1 MSGCGSSIKL
11 EKFCDKSLVEY
22 TEQVAS
28 AEGKPFVGSVCALV
42 SALAASLGSLAV
54 SLAGSEAEE
63 RVKTAAEELRQLRG
77 YMLGTVDDD
86 TRARAPLNRWKQ
98 KAAESEQTEHL
109 ESSARVACGIPSEMV
124 FVMCRNIELLDQIAD
139 VCDAQGAVCVMT
151 AVHLSLAVIYSM
163 QAEIRALSKY
173 MSDEVFVRTI
183 IREAEIHL
191 EQHQPMADA
200 LLAKMQNK
208 LAES

>member
-1 MSGCGSSIKL
+1 MSGCETSIKL
-11 EKFCDKSLVEY
+11 EKYSEKTLQEY
-22 TEQVAS
+22 AEQVAS
-28 AEGKPFVGSVCALV
+28 AEDKPFVGSVAALV

-63 RVKTAAEELRQLRG
+63 RVKTAAEELRQMRG

-86 TRARAPLNRWKQ
+86 IKARAPLNRWKQ
-98 KAAESEQTEHL
+98 KPEEKEHL

-139 VCDAQGAVCVMT
+139 VCDAQGAVCVIT
-151 AVHLSLAVIYSM
+151 AVHLSLAIVYSM
-163 QAEIRALSKY
+163 QAEIRALTKY
-173 MSDEVFVRTI
+173 MQDEVFVRTI
-183 IREAEIHL
+183 IREAEMHL

-200 LLAKMQNK
+200 LLEKMQKK
-208 LAES
+208 LAE

>member
-11 EKFCDKSLVEY
+11 EKFCDKSLVDY

-54 SLAGSEAEE
+54 SLADGEAAE
-63 RVKTAAEELRQLRG
+63 RVKTAAEELRQMRG

-98 KAAESEQTEHL
+98 KAEESEHL

-124 FVMCRNIELLDQIAD
+124 FVMCRNVELLDQIAD
-139 VCDAQGAVCVMT
+139 VCDAQGAVCVIT

-163 QAEIRALSKY
+163 QAEIRALTKY
-173 MSDEVFVRTI
+173 MQDEVFVRTI
-183 IREAEIHL
+183 IREAEMHL

-200 LLAKMQNK
+200 LLEKMQKK
-208 LAES
+208 LAE